1 MKDERTCGFNPTIG
15 NDKIFI
21 KYLFKCK
28 RPEIGLISKNLT
40 LLKKKRLCNCTNLK
54 SIKFFQL
61 KNFINLVESC
71 VGRQALIEILP
82 EQPGD
87 VERTCADISKAK
99 ILLGESTFMS

>member
-1 MKDERTCGFNPTIG
+1 MTQVINLG
-15 NDKIFI
+15 NG
-21 KYLFKCK
+21 
-28 RPEIGLISKNLT
+28 RP
-40 LLKKKRLCNCTNLK
+40 
-54 SIKFFQL
+54 FQL

-99 ILLGESTFMS
+99 KLLGESTFMSWHYYSSI